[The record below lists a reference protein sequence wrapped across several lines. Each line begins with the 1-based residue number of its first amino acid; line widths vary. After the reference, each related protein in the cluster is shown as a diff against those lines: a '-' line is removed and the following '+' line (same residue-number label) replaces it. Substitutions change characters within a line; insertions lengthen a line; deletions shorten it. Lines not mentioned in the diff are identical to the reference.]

1 MNYQEKYNSE
11 RYLDMTAYIAMK
23 RIERSERMTRTL
35 REDWD
40 FRRGD
45 LYTADLGSGSVGP
58 NGTHVQ
64 GGIRPVVVLQN
75 NTGNYYAPTLVVV
88 PITSK
93 VWKKPSQPTHY
104 LIHQAKGLRSDGI
117 ALGEQIT
124 TIDKRQCLEYLGRLS
139 REETE
144 AIKEVAVCAIGGD
157 VDIPEEVDAP

>member
-40 FRRGD
+40 FHRGD
-45 LYTADLGSGSVGP
+45 LYIADLGSGSVGP

-75 NTGNYYAPTLVVV
+75 NTGNFYAPTLVVV

-104 LIHQAKGLRSDGI
+104 LIRQTKGLRSDGI

-124 TIDKRQCLEYLGRLS
+124 TIDKRQCLKYLGRLS

-157 VDIPEEVDAP
+157 VDIPEEIDAP